1 MNPENIQKVK
11 KKELLC
17 SRIFKGSPEDKENE
31 VK

>member
-11 KKELLC
+11 KKEFLC
-17 SRIFKGSPEDKENE
+17 SRTFKRSPKDKENE